1 MERITPEKLR
11 EESLQDTQLYKDFK
25 KALNINHDMRPGD
38 NPFVVAR
45 INIANQYAL
54 SLLPSDEEIKT
65 TEFDRGK
72 NSDYDELIL
81 AAYRLGIWHLKE
93 EIINKLKS

>member
-1 MERITPEKLR
+1 MKTPQEIIRIISCNGEREMTE
-11 EESLQDTQLYKDFK
+11 
-25 KALNINHDMRPGD
+25 
-38 NPFVVAR
+38 AR
-45 INIANQYAL
+45 IIQAMKEYAL

-65 TEFDRGK
+65 AEFDRGK